1 MCSRCDV
8 MVFMYVLCVVM
19 LLCFMLWVGGMF
31 L

>member
-1 MCSRCDV
+1 MCSWYAV